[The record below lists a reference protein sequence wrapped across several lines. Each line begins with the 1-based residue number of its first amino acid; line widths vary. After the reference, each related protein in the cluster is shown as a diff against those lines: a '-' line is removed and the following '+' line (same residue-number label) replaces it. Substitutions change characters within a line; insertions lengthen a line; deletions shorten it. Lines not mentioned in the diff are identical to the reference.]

1 VNKKKIKNKS
11 TLKILIL
18 SFIILSLG
26 FVFLSLDKIRLE
38 AKKKISGEKKMII
51 KKFFFSEDYLNEI
64 DFLRQ
69 SNYNQ
74 KILPFTEFVKVSLT
88 KKNIKNLKK
97 SGNTHYN
104 ILNNTISNLKKF
116 YITTFNSQIILIDS
130 KGTIIKLDHEKNFF
144 ETKIKSNS
152 SELQILDLKD
162 AHVIE
167 NDLYISY
174 SFKKSENCN
183 ILKIAKS
190 NLLQKN
196 LKFQIFFK
204 TDECIQ
210 NLIAGRMATFS
221 LNGKKDLLITTG
233 DDGRGKK
240 YAQLDSSIY
249 GKIILINSND
259 GNYEIL
265 SKGHRNPQGL
275 LVIEDIILSTEH
287 GPKGGDEINLIKKNG
302 NYGWPV
308 SSYGED
314 YKFKTGTIKNYL
326 YAKNHDKEGF
336 IEPIFSFV
344 PSIGISQI
352 VNVPNNLSKLWID
365 NFFVSSLNGRSL
377 YRVKFDKNY
386 LKVIY
391 MEKVIIGERIR
402 DIVFFPENKVFLLA
416 LEDSGSI
423 GFLKVDE
430 K

>member
-1 VNKKKIKNKS
+1 
-11 TLKILIL
+11 
-18 SFIILSLG
+18 
-26 FVFLSLDKIRLE
+26 
-38 AKKKISGEKKMII
+38 M
-51 KKFFFSEDYLNEI
+51 
-64 DFLRQ
+64 
-69 SNYNQ
+69 
-74 KILPFTEFVKVSLT
+74 T
-88 KKNIKNLKK
+88 KKNIKNLKE

-116 YITTFNSQIILIDS
+116 YITTFNNQIILIDS

-314 YKFKTGTIKNYL
+314 YKFKTGTIKNYF

-416 LEDSGSI
+416 LEESGSI